1 MIDFGTSCFKLH
13 CKVLT
18 PLLVKESEMAVS
30 WQLVLAVCWCS
41 KSFLSNRLV
50 LPYWWCGVAIVIS
63 KFKPKPKLSLRGFQ
77 TYSLG
82 SFQDGC
88 VNYQCDRFREPCAF
102 LYHVSS
108 CRISAGFEVRLSTA
122 TPHFSSHFIHQSR
135 SQITARVP
143 FFSGRGRLIQ
153 SEDTSLG
160 SRVHYVLL
168 SRCPAKTPSPTLI
181 IVYQDQS
188 LSRSLSLSLLPSAP
202 PVLPPSG
209 RDQRWCGNYICRLLV
224 RRRRLHMSPRRERN

>member
-1 MIDFGTSCFKLH
+1 MDVWITSVIGSGNLVPFCIMLVAVEYQPVLKYVCPQLRHTSLPTSFIRVAVKLRI
-13 CKVLT
+13 
-18 PLLVKESEMAVS
+18 
-30 WQLVLAVCWCS
+30 VC
-41 KSFLSNRLV
+41 L
-50 LPYWWCGVAIVIS
+50 
-63 KFKPKPKLSLRGFQ
+63 
-77 TYSLG
+77 
-82 SFQDGC
+82 
-88 VNYQCDRFREPCAF
+88 
-102 LYHVSS
+102 
-108 CRISAGFEVRLSTA
+108 
-122 TPHFSSHFIHQSR
+122 
-135 SQITARVP
+135 

-160 SRVHYVLL
+160 SRVHSVLL

-188 LSRSLSLSLLPSAP
+188 LSPSLPPSAP